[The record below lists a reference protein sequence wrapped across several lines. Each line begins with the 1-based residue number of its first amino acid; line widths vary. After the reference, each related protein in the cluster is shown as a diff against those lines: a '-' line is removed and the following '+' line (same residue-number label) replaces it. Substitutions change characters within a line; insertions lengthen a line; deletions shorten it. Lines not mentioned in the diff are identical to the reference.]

1 MTSKI
6 RKYVAS
12 AEAIYDIALGCI
24 EENSNELH
32 ICGRFFHIVI
42 KPNGGDQDE

>member
-32 ICGRFFHIVI
+32 IRGRFFSHCC
-42 KPNGGDQDE
+42 KTKWRRPR